1 MLRCRMEKKDA
12 KRTKLIIHGH
22 FYQPPREDPLVDI
35 IPKQPS
41 AKPYS
46 DWNEKIF
53 DDCYRANAFSRY
65 LNSQGQIEEIINN
78 YQYISFNFGP
88 TLLKWIAHH
97 HYPTYLKI
105 LEADRL
111 SLERLGHGNAIAQA
125 YNHTILPL
133 NTLEDMRTQIVW
145 GINDFKATFNRPSE
159 GMWLPETAI
168 NSDVIDILAEEG
180 IKYVVLSPYQCHS
193 VEGENSTWIKVN
205 GESVPYSEPYIIEG
219 RRGSQIAAFFYH
231 GALASSISFGHML
244 TDADAMYATLKK
256 IKERDQVPLLHTA
269 TDGEIYGHHEPF
281 GDMAL
286 AALTLKVERGEEFE
300 FTNYG
305 AYLAQ
310 NPPTK
315 RALLV
320 EGEAKRGSSWSC
332 SHGVSRWYKDCG
344 CTTGGEP
351 SWNQKWRTPLREA
364 FDLLAKEIDT
374 IYLREMGKILPSKV
388 DPTRLLHRYNL
399 VISDLITPQEFIAEI
414 EDEYQ
419 IKVTDKATFATLLEG
434 MRFKHYM
441 YTSCG
446 WFFSDLAGIEPK
458 QNIHY
463 AIRAITL
470 YQRFSGE
477 DLYLLIEPT
486 LALAK
491 SNRSTGGNGKTI
503 AKKYL
508 GEKEGAVEAALFF
521 LINQVLT
528 KAEGHITTYGT
539 YSLDRLE
546 GKEGLFYIE
555 VTHQKLFEKS
565 SFKVEV
571 DTSIEE
577 GYSAKVSDLERGSI
591 TNFTSEQIPE
601 RVLDSIYIWI
611 DNYLSIFDDEEL
623 KRLSIGIK
631 HYLLLTKKGR
641 LSTSQTLYIENMG
654 SCLRALRSLFTNSR
668 LTTWK
673 VKRESISLLLTFICI
688 KGRQSEQAIVQSIFS
703 DEIKRIAYEIE
714 ADGLSYELGS
724 YLLDI
729 IEVAQEHKIGAT
741 LTVAQEVLY
750 PIIRGNSFKTPR
762 MLRLLEELRAKLNFA
777 PAQ

>member
-1 MLRCRMEKKDA
+1 MEKKEN
-12 KRTKLIIHGH
+12 KPTKLIIHGH
-22 FYQPPREDPLVDI
+22 FYQPPREDPLTDI

-65 LNSQGQIEEIINN
+65 LNNQGQIEEIINN
-78 YQYISFNFGP
+78 YQYLSFNFGP

-145 GINDFKATFNRPSE
+145 GINDFEATFNRPSE

-168 NSDVIDILAEEG
+168 NSDVVDILVEEG
-180 IKYVVLSPYQCHS
+180 IKYVILSPYQCRAI
-193 VEGENSTWIKVN
+193 EGQDSNWIEVN
-205 GESVPYSEPYIIEG
+205 GANFPYSEPYIVEG
-219 RRGSQIAAFFYH
+219 RRGAQIAAFFYH
-231 GALASSISFGHML
+231 GGLASAISFGHML
-244 TDADAMYATLKK
+244 TDADAMYATLVK
-256 IKERDQVPLLHTA
+256 IKESDQVPLLHTA

-286 AALTLKVERGEEFE
+286 AALSLKVERGEHFE

-310 NPPTK
+310 NRPTK

-320 EGEAKRGSSWSC
+320 EGEEKRGSSWSC

-364 FDLLAKEIDT
+364 FDLLSKEIDT
-374 IYLREMGKILPSKV
+374 IYLKEMRKLLPPKV
-388 DPTRLLHRYNL
+388 DPIQLLHRYNL
-399 VISDLITPQEFIAEI
+399 VISNLIEPQEFATEI
-414 EDEYQ
+414 EGEYQ
-419 IKVTDKATFATLLEG
+419 FTISNRATFSALLEG

-470 YQRFSGE
+470 YQPFSGK

-486 LALAK
+486 LAQAK
-491 SNRSTGGNGKTI
+491 SNRPTGGNGKTI
-503 AKKYL
+503 AKKFL
-508 GEKEGAVEAALFF
+508 GEDKGAIEAALFF

-528 KAEGHITTYGT
+528 KAEGYITTYGT

-546 GKEGLFYIE
+546 GQEGHFYID
-555 VTHQKLFEKS
+555 VTHQRLFEKS
-565 SFKVEV
+565 SFKIEV
-571 DTSIEE
+571 DASIEE
-577 GYSAKVSDLERGSI
+577 GYSARVTDLERGTL

-654 SCLRALRSLFTNSR
+654 SCLRALRSLFTNTR

-673 VKRESISLLLTFICI
+673 EKRDSISLLLTFIRI
-688 KGRQSEQAIVQSIFS
+688 KGRQSEQTIVQSIFS
-703 DEIKRIAYEIE
+703 DEICRIAHKIE
-714 ADGLSYELGS
+714 DDGLTYELGS
-724 YLLDI
+724 YLLAI
-729 IEVAQEHKIGAT
+729 IEVSQEHKIGAT

-750 PIIRGNSFKTPR
+750 PIIRGEHYKTPL
-762 MLRLLEELRAKLNFA
+762 MSRLLEELRNKLNFA

>member
-1 MLRCRMEKKDA
+1 MEKKEN
-12 KRTKLIIHGH
+12 KPTKLIIHGH

-65 LNSQGQIEEIINN
+65 LNQHGQIEEIINN
-78 YQYISFNFGP
+78 YQYLSFNFGP
-88 TLLKWIAHH
+88 TLLKWIAQYHH
-97 HYPTYLKI
+97 QTYLKI

-125 YNHTILPL
+125 FNHTILPL
-133 NTLEDMRTQIVW
+133 NSIEDMRTQIIW
-145 GINDFKATFNRPSE
+145 GINDFEATYNRPSE
-159 GMWLPETAI
+159 GLWLPETAI

-180 IKYVVLSPYQCHS
+180 IKYVILSPYQCRAI
-193 VEGENSTWIKVN
+193 EGENSTWIEVN
-205 GESVPYSEPYIIEG
+205 GESVPYSEPFIIEG
-219 RRGSQIAAFFYH
+219 RKGSHIAAFFYH
-231 GALASSISFGHML
+231 GGLASSISFGHML

-256 IKERDQVPLLHTA
+256 IREEDQVPLLHTA

-286 AALTLKVERGEEFE
+286 AALALKVERGTSFE

-310 NPPTK
+310 NQPTK
-315 RALLV
+315 LALLV
-320 EGEAKRGSSWSC
+320 EGEEKRGSSWSC
-332 SHGVSRWYKDCG
+332 AHGVSRWYKDCG

-351 SWNQKWRTPLREA
+351 TWNQKWRTPLRDA
-364 FDLLAKEIDT
+364 FDLLAHEIDA
-374 IYLREMGKILPSKV
+374 IYQKEMTQLLPSNV
-388 DPTRLLHRYNL
+388 SPTEILHHYNL
-399 VISDLITPQEFIAEI
+399 VISDLITPDEFIAEVERDYKI
-414 EDEYQ
+414 T
-419 IKVTDKATFATLLEG
+419 IANKKTFSALLEG

-463 AIRAITL
+463 AMRAITL
-470 YQRFSGE
+470 YQPFTE
-477 DLYLLIEPT
+477 KELFPLIEST
-486 LALAK
+486 LAKAK
-491 SNRSTGGNGKTI
+491 SNRPSGGNGKTI
-503 AKKYL
+503 AKKWI
-508 GEKEGAVEAALFF
+508 GEEDGAIEAALFF

-528 KAEGHITTYGT
+528 PVAEHITTYGT
-539 YSLDRLE
+539 YHLDAIKRGQE
-546 GKEGLFYIE
+546 GSFEVK
-555 VTHQKLFEKS
+555 VTHQKLFEERH
-565 SFKVEV
+565 FKVEV
-571 DTSIEE
+571 DSSIEK
-577 GYSAKVSDLERGSI
+577 GYSAKVSDLESGLL
-591 TNFTSEQIPE
+591 TNFTSEDIPE

-641 LSTSQTLYIENMG
+641 LSTNQTLYIENMG

-668 LTTWK
+668 LVTWQE
-673 VKRESISLLLTFICI
+673 KRESISLLLTFIRL
-688 KGRQSEQAIVQSIFS
+688 KGRQTEQAIVQSIFS
-703 DEIKRIAYEIE
+703 DEINRIANKIGVE
-714 ADGLSYELGS
+714 GLSIELGS
-724 YLLDI
+724 YLLAI

-741 LTVAQEVLY
+741 LTVAQEVIY
-750 PIIRGNSFKTPR
+750 PILREGQFKTPIIT
-762 MLRLLEELRAKLNFA
+762 RLLEELRGELNIA
-777 PAQ
+777 PSQ

>member
-1 MLRCRMEKKDA
+1 MEKKEN
-12 KRTKLIIHGH
+12 KPTKLIIHGH

-65 LNSQGQIEEIINN
+65 LNHHGQIEEIINN
-78 YQYISFNFGP
+78 YQYLSFNFGP
-88 TLLKWIAHH
+88 TLLKWIAEHH
-97 HYPTYLKI
+97 HQTYLKI

-111 SLERLGHGNAIAQA
+111 SIERLGHGNAIAQA

-133 NTLEDMRTQIVW
+133 NSIEDMRTQIIW
-145 GINDFKATFNRPSE
+145 GINDFEATYNRPSE
-159 GMWLPETAI
+159 GLWLPETAI
-168 NSDVIDILAEEG
+168 NSDVVDILVEEG
-180 IKYVVLSPYQCHS
+180 IKFVILSPYQCRAI
-193 VEGENSTWIKVN
+193 EGDNSTWIKVN
-205 GESVPYSEPYIIEG
+205 GESVPYSEPFIIEG
-219 RRGSQIAAFFYH
+219 RKGSQIAAFFYH
-231 GALASSISFGHML
+231 GGLASSISFGHML

-256 IKERDQVPLLHTA
+256 IREEDQVPLLHTA

-286 AALTLKVERGEEFE
+286 AALALKVERGSSFE

-310 NPPTK
+310 NQPTK
-315 RALLV
+315 LALLV
-320 EGEAKRGSSWSC
+320 EGEEKRGSSWSC

-351 SWNQKWRTPLREA
+351 TWNQKWRTPLREA
-364 FDLLAKEIDT
+364 FDLLSQEIDT
-374 IYLREMGKILPSKV
+374 IYQEEMGQLLPSGV
-388 DPTRLLHRYNL
+388 APPSILHLYNR
-399 VISDLITPQEFIAEI
+399 VISDIITPNEFIAEVEETYDFTI
-414 EDEYQ
+414 
-419 IKVTDKATFATLLEG
+419 TDRKTFATLLEG

-463 AIRAITL
+463 AMRAITL
-470 YQRFSGE
+470 YQRFTKKELFS
-477 DLYLLIEPT
+477 LIEST
-486 LALAK
+486 LAKAK
-491 SNRSTGGNGKTI
+491 SNRSNGGNGKTI
-503 AKKYL
+503 AKKFI
-508 GEKEGAVEAALFF
+508 GEEDGAIEAALFF

-528 KAEGHITTYGT
+528 PENEHITTYGT
-539 YSLDRLE
+539 YQLDGLKRGNEGSFRVSL
-546 GKEGLFYIE
+546 
-555 VTHQKLFEKS
+555 THQKLFEER
-565 SFKVEV
+565 SFEVEV
-571 DTSIEE
+571 DSSLEE
-577 GYSAKVSDLERGSI
+577 GYSAKVRDLESRLL
-591 TNFTSEQIPE
+591 TNFTSEDIPE
-601 RVLDSIYIWI
+601 RVLDSIYVWI

-654 SCLRALRSLFTNSR
+654 SCLRALRSLFTNTR
-668 LTTWK
+668 LTTWQE
-673 VKRESISLLLTFICI
+673 KRESISLLLTFIRL
-688 KGRQSEQAIVQSIFS
+688 KGRQTEQTIVQSIFS
-703 DEIKRIAYEIE
+703 DEICRIAHKIE
-714 ADGLSYELGS
+714 EEGLNIELGS
-724 YLLDI
+724 YLLAI
-729 IEVAQEHKIGAT
+729 IEVSQEHKIGAT

-750 PIIRGNSFKTPR
+750 PIIKEGHFKTP
-762 MLRLLEELRAKLNFA
+762 LITRLIEELRGKLNFA
-777 PAQ
+777 PSQ